1 MTAVPRL
8 RDDVRIRRTD
18 DGQFA
23 VSDRSGAE
31 LFRLTDD
38 GFALL
43 RFMDGVTERAE
54 VLAASGLDPA
64 DLDGWIGSLDEAGV
78 LVADS
83 RAVRA
88 LRYLADQGVSFRR
101 ASPDRRG
108 DGRDAAA
115 ARRDPDSNV
124 APWWNHAVVLL
135 NDGML
140 EEAADV
146 LDRMAGGLPG
156 DARVPEA
163 ARHLKF
169 VLASERDPALAADRR
184 DVGWDAFD
192 AALRDVLEDG
202 ACPRCNQRFEV
213 ELGANNRCW
222 SCGASFSGW
231 VLDHTVE
238 SERRGR

>member
-23 VSDRSGAE
+23 VSDREGAE
-31 LFRLTDD
+31 LFRLTVG

-43 RFMDGVTERAE
+43 RFMDGVTDRAA
-54 VLAASGLDPA
+54 VLASSGLDPE
-64 DLDGWIGSLDEAGV
+64 DLDGWIASLDEAGV
-78 LVADS
+78 LVDDS

-88 LRYLADQGVSFRR
+88 LRYLAEQGIAFRR

-108 DGRDAAA
+108 DDRDDDDG
-115 ARRDPDSNV
+115 RRDPASSV
-124 APWWNHAVVLL
+124 APWWNYAVVLL

-140 EEAADV
+140 EEAVDV
-146 LDRMAGGLPG
+146 LDRMADSLPG

-169 VLASERDPALAADRR
+169 VLASEANPALAQDRR

-202 ACPRCNQRFEV
+202 TCPRCNQRFEV

-231 VLDHTVE
+231 ILDHAVDE
-238 SERRGR
+238 DRRNG